1 MIKQFNLFKFVSSCV
16 NFGIFS
22 SVFFLHQIFLFILFS
37 SLSFLAWYCQF
48 NHWLI
53 NLCTFLIPASFSF
66 FFFPISWSSSFSNVT
81 PCHTSSFSFCFS
93 SISPISPLLLLENC
107 GHQESIRHLRCHV
120 GVSTRTNVRVNVVCV
135 YKSVCVF
142 VCLCFVYNIAITFIY
157 KYSSCLSQH
166 NFKKSSF
173 NSVTV
178 TPLNKTPSISFIN
191 YTSLS
196 LKCYFHPNYK

>member
-53 NLCTFLIPASFSF
+53 NLYTFLIPASFSF

-120 GVSTRTNVRVNVVCV
+120 GVSTRTYVRVNVVCV
-135 YKSVCVF
+135 YKSVCVY
-142 VCLCFVYNIAITFIY
+142 LCVYVLSITLP
-157 KYSSCLSQH
+157 SLS
-166 NFKKSSF
+166 
-173 NSVTV
+173 
-178 TPLNKTPSISFIN
+178 SISIQAVYPN
-191 YTSLS
+191 TI
-196 LKCYFHPNYK
+196 LKNHRSTQSQSHHSIKHLPYLL